1 MEIRSEVFW
10 ELENNFIERKI
21 KVKRF
26 TKWWKR
32 QSNCSTWDD
41 SLMQYSKLIYLPW
54 LTVVLSILVHVPRK
68 ISKVISWTS
77 YLSAVWALFR
87 SFLSQWHTVHAE
99 SSLIDPQC
107 RYQMESEFKYL
118 FTIPSCLWT
127 LHENS
132 FFFFFFLLP
141 LHGKDPFIFP
151 LFLLLYTSLYSW
163 FLGIDITLAFSF

>member
-1 MEIRSEVFW
+1 
-10 ELENNFIERKI
+10 
-21 KVKRF
+21 
-26 TKWWKR
+26 
-32 QSNCSTWDD
+32 
-41 SLMQYSKLIYLPW
+41 MQYSKLIYLPW

-127 LHENS
+127 LDENA
-132 FFFFFFLLP
+132 FFFFFFFAPPPWKRSLHFPSVLIIVYLIIFLISRHRHYSGIQLLVP
-141 LHGKDPFIFP
+141 
-151 LFLLLYTSLYSW
+151 
-163 FLGIDITLAFSF
+163 A